1 MTKLLPTLFSIFA
14 IAALI
19 EAWVIVKRHGKTYLW
34 RESATS
40 VGIAIG
46 QRIVSTLAAGVVLV
60 VFQWAYSQRLW
71 TVDMGTWWAYPA
83 LFFAL
88 EFAYYWHHRISHECR
103 WFWATHSVHH
113 SPQQMYLSGAIRLG
127 WTGQISGSVLFF
139 VPLAWLGFP
148 PIAVFGM
155 LLLNL
160 VYQFWLHTELIG
172 QLGWF
177 DKIFNS
183 PSNHRVHH
191 AINPRYLDRNYG
203 GVIMLFDHCFG
214 TYQPEDSKDILH
226 YGLVKQI
233 ESRNPLRI
241 AFNEW
246 ISIGRDLA
254 SVRNPDHA
262 FKYLFARPGWSADGS
277 RQTAKQLRAQWR
289 QAQAQAPSLLVNK
302 STSGWLMK

>member
-1 MTKLLPTLFSIFA
+1 MNLSPYMPWIFGAFA
-14 IAALI
+14 IAALV
-19 EAWVIVKRHGKTYLW
+19 EAWVLVKHRRVAYQW
-34 RESATS
+34 QASATS
-40 VGIAIG
+40 VAIAIG
-46 QRIVSTLAAGVVLV
+46 QRITALLSAGVVLG
-60 VFQWAYSQRLW
+60 VFQWAHAQRLW
-71 TVDMGTWWAYPA
+71 TVDMAAWWAYPA

-113 SPQQMYLSGAIRLG
+113 SPQHMYLSGAIRLG

-148 PIAVFGM
+148 PFAVFGM
-155 LLLNL
+155 LVLNL

-172 QLGWF
+172 PLGWF
-177 DKIFNS
+177 DKLFNS

-191 AINPRYLDRNYG
+191 AINPQYLDRNYG

-214 TYQPEDSKDILH
+214 SYQAENTNITLH

-246 ISIGRDLA
+246 IAMGKDLA
-254 SVRNPDHA
+254 NARSARQA
-262 FKYLFARPGWSADGS
+262 FKHLFARPGWSADG
-277 RQTAKQLRAQWR
+277 
-289 QAQAQAPSLLVNK
+289 
-302 STSGWLMK
+302 